1 MLLPLILIAWLAVFV
16 MALAL
21 CRIAARGD
29 SVPSPIIERHQ
40 RSTGGGLADR
50 EVPPEVAI
58 HEGPPAASAPL
69 TARGARQHRAPSA
82 AGS

>member
-1 MLLPLILIAWLAVFV
+1 MLPLILIAWLAVFV

-21 CRIAARGD
+21 CRIAARED
-29 SVPSPIIERHQ
+29 SVPSSIIERHQ
-40 RSTGGGLADR
+40 RSTGGSLADR

-58 HEGPPAASAPL
+58 HEGPPSAASAPL